1 MQLIRNYIITL
12 VVFLIIDMVWLSVIA
27 RPIYKKYLG
36 YIMAEKVNLFAAF
49 LFYTIFI
56 LGIVVFVLNP
66 AFMKGNWSSALL
78 MGAFFGLV
86 TYSTYDL
93 TNLATVKEWPIFI
106 TVVDLL
112 WGSFVSGIT
121 SLISYLIIKSM

>member
-1 MQLIRNYIITL
+1 
-12 VVFLIIDMVWLSVIA
+12 
-27 RPIYKKYLG
+27 
-36 YIMAEKVNLFAAF
+36 MAEKVNLFAAF